1 MIKTTWLS
9 RMRRSLG
16 EYSPSSSRLRV
27 VKDRSRGRHRESLK
41 ILLLSFH
48 KIVEGKSQ
56 VLIVHLAKVL
66 NFTFRVTEGALWQ
79 GADKISLHDFSTFLI
94 LSFLIFWLSWFL
106 PFLFFCLH
114 LARKYWASSCLGEY
128 QAPFLVWQKTA
139 QGSQEPC
146 NGRNKFDWRDLQCV
160 GIHVFDTHACLFCSL
175 PLTVGGEPACPS
187 PRDEGKEGVLHKPR
201 TFKVEKG
208 V

>member
-48 KIVEGKSQ
+48 KIVEGKSP

-94 LSFLIFWLSWFL
+94 F
-106 PFLFFCLH
+106 
-114 LARKYWASSCLGEY
+114 G
-128 QAPFLVWQKTA
+128 FLV
-139 QGSQEPC
+139 
-146 NGRNKFDWRDLQCV
+146 FL
-160 GIHVFDTHACLFCSL
+160 SL
-175 PLTVGGEPACPS
+175 STPAP
-187 PRDEGKEGVLHKPR
+187 GKEVLSELLSRRIPSSFPRLAKDCTWKPR
-201 TFKVEKG
+201 ALQRKK
-208 V
+208 